1 MLRGLYRFY
10 LYTVFIAMLLFA
22 ASGVE
27 GLLQTVLAQTFFNTS
42 LPQSTI
48 VQSLVF
54 TIISLFISALFGG
67 LHYWLIRRD
76 MRNDPEANNGAVRA
90 FFLNAVEFIVLPLAV
105 GIGGFTLASLGQQY
119 TGNAS
124 FSTAFSITTLA
135 LWAIIEAERRRAPAS
150 AGAAIIFQR
159 LHFYGTQLLLLFILT
174 AIWLSGVGLLID
186 ALIFGSRGS
195 QQPVCGGFTVCPGP
209 NLLSQMVAVLLVLLS
224 WIGYGWLSRK
234 DTMSLIRKVLHFFS
248 LAYGVISLMVGIY
261 RAASLLLFAIL
272 HIPFDSRSISGPYAQ
287 YDILSPLMLGLLV
300 TGLYLYWLG
309 KAARQ
314 PDEQKSVPL
323 TAEAITTALL
333 GASFWYGIGLLI
345 LNLLEQAAPSSTVLT
360 PTSWANALA
369 LIITGIAYI
378 PLDIHLRRRSKHA
391 AFTTPLRGF
400 VFALFGGGILTSA
413 IGGATALYAY
423 STSLLGSPFDN
434 WQYAA
439 HSGLAALAVGIAIVG
454 LYLWIGLRE
463 HFFSSPA
470 KQPALATTTPPVS
483 LATMPIMQPDQTP
496 LTPTLTPSSPLA
508 TILDELLAGKMTR
521 DEAITRIESLLP
533 TKQPVE

>member
-27 GLLQTVLAQTFFNTS
+27 GLLQTILAQTFFNTS
-42 LPQSTI
+42 LPQSSI
-48 VQSLVF
+48 VQSIVF
-54 TIISLFISALFGG
+54 TIVSLFISALFGG

-76 MRNDPEANNGAVRA
+76 MRSDSEANNGAVRA

-124 FSTAFSITTLA
+124 FSTAFSITMLA
-135 LWAIIEAERRRAPAS
+135 LWAIVEAERRRAPAN
-150 AGAAIIFQR
+150 AGAAVIFQR

-174 AIWLSGVGLLID
+174 TIWLSGVGLLID
-186 ALIFGSRGS
+186 ALFFGSRGS

-209 NLLSQMVAVLLVLLS
+209 NLLSQIVAILLVLLS
-224 WIGYGWLSRK
+224 WLGYSWLSRK
-234 DTMSLIRKVLHFFS
+234 DTASLIRKVLHFFS
-248 LAYGVISLMVGIY
+248 FGYGLIALLVGIY

-272 HIPFDSRSISGPYAQ
+272 HIPIDSRSISGPYAPF
-287 YDILSPLMLGLLV
+287 DVLSPLMLGLLV
-300 TGLYLYWLG
+300 SGLYLYWLR

-314 PDEQKSVPL
+314 PDEKKSVSL
-323 TAEAITTALL
+323 TAEAIVTALL
-333 GASFWYGIGLLI
+333 GVSFWYGIGLLI
-345 LNLLEQAAPSSTVLT
+345 LNLLEQAAPSSTVPM

-369 LIITGIAYI
+369 LIITGIGYI

-400 VFALFGGGILTSA
+400 VFTLFGGGILTGA

-423 STSLLGSPFDN
+423 GTSLLGSPFDN
-434 WQYAA
+434 WQYVA
-439 HSGLAALAVGIAIVG
+439 HSGLAALVIGIAIVG
-454 LYLWIGLRE
+454 LYLWVGLRQ
-463 HFFSSPA
+463 HFFSPPA
-470 KQPALATTTPPVS
+470 KQPTPATTTPPDS
-483 LATMPIMQPDQTP
+483 LDAKPIIQPDQTP

-508 TILDELLAGKMTR
+508 TILDELLAGKITR
-521 DEAITRIESLLP
+521 DEAMARIESLLP
-533 TKQPVE
+533 IRQPVE